1 MYECECRTTK
11 IFRNKQFTDQREA
24 LIRSRLSQHLL
35 LHSITPLDDT
45 RGLRLAVATK
55 T

>member
-11 IFRNKQFTDQREA
+11 IFRNKQFAA
-24 LIRSRLSQHLL
+24 LIRPRLSQQHLL
-35 LHSITPLDDT
+35 LHSITHLDET

>member
-11 IFRNKQFTDQREA
+11 IFRNKEFAA

-35 LHSITPLDDT
+35 LHSITHLDDT